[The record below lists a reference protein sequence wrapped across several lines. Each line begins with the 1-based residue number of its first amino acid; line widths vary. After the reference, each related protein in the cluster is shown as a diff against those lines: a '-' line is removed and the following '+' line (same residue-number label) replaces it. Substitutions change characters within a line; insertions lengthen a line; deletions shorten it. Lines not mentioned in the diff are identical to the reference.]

1 MIKISID
8 NNEYQVPSG
17 ITIIQACELAG
28 IEIPRFCYHEK
39 LAIAGNCRMCLVEVV
54 GGPPK
59 PVASCAMSVADG
71 MQIFTTTPMVKKA
84 REGVMEFL
92 LANHPLDCPICD
104 QGGECDLQDQAFQ
117 YGSGKSNFNEAKRAV
132 DNKDLGPLVK
142 TQMTRCIHCTRCVRF
157 MEDIAGTGEMGAV
170 SRGEGTEITTYL
182 EKSINSELSGNII
195 DLCPVGALTSK
206 PYSFKARSWE
216 LKKTQSVD
224 IMDAM
229 GSNIRVD
236 IRGLEVMRILPCSN
250 EEINEEW
257 LSDKSRFCYDGLK
270 YQRLDKAYIRKN
282 GKLVEATI
290 TEAIDN
296 IIDNVKILKGNEI
309 AGLSGKLSAVEDI
322 FALKNFLDKIGC
334 NNYESRLA
342 NQSINSNDRGS
353 YLFNTTISALEKA
366 DACLLI
372 GVNPRLDAPLLN
384 SRLRKAFIK
393 NPQNIAVI
401 GLNDDAKNEET
412 QKIDLTYKYQ
422 DLGNDVAIMS
432 SIIKEEH
439 YFSKILKN
447 AKNPIL
453 IIGEDAV
460 TGVEGNQIMNLAKL
474 IANKFN
480 FIKEGWN
487 GFNFLAKNT
496 GLINGLELGFV
507 NKGGIKQIINNQE
520 IKTIFLLGVDDDID
534 FNALKDKFII
544 YLGSHGDNGANVA
557 NVILPCPAYT
567 EKEATFINFE
577 GRAQSTSLSIFPIGD
592 AKAEWQFIV
601 EMAEKMG
608 VNLDFKNLEDLKTL
622 LSNHKTI
629 ANLNNST
636 AEPSISLS
644 GIEVKI
650 NNPQM
655 KIIAKKYN
663 FYLTNAIARASRI
676 LNRCSN
682 LFGGE

>member
-39 LAIAGNCRMCLVEVV
+39 LAIAGNCRMCLVEVI

-117 YGSGKSNFNEAKRAV
+117 YGSGKSNFNESKRAV
-132 DNKDLGPLVK
+132 ENKDLGPLVK

-236 IRGLEVMRILPCSN
+236 SRGLEVMRILPCSN

-296 IIDNVKILKGNEI
+296 IIDNIKILKGNEI
-309 AGLSGKLSAVEDI
+309 AGFSGKLSAVEDI

-342 NQSINSNDRGS
+342 NQAINSSDRGS

-384 SRLRKAFIK
+384 SRLRKTFIK

-401 GLNDDAKNEET
+401 GLNDDTKNEET
-412 QKIDLTYKYQ
+412 QKIDLTYQYQ
-422 DLGNDVAIMS
+422 DLGNNISTLKAI
-432 SIIKEEH
+432 INEEH
-439 YFSKILKN
+439 NFANILKN

-460 TGVEGNQIMNLAKL
+460 SEESENIIELAKL
-474 IANKFN
+474 LANKFN

-496 GLINGLELGFV
+496 GLINALELGFI

-655 KIIAKKYN
+655 KIIAQKYN

-676 LNRCSN
+676 LNRCSVFSGN
-682 LFGGE
+682 K

>member
-8 NNEYQVPSG
+8 NNEYQVQSG

-142 TQMTRCIHCTRCVRF
+142 TQMSRCIHCTRCVRF

-236 IRGLEVMRILPCSN
+236 SRGLEVMRILPCSN

-296 IIDNVKILKGNEI
+296 IIDNIKTLKGNEI

-342 NQSINSNDRGS
+342 NQAINSNDRGS

-384 SRLRKAFIK
+384 SRLRKTFIK

-401 GLNDDAKNEET
+401 GLNDESNDNSKV
-412 QKIDLTYKYQ
+412 DLTYQYQ
-422 DLGNDVAIMS
+422 DLGNNISTLKAI
-432 SIIKEEH
+432 INEEH
-439 YFSKILKN
+439 NFANILKN

-460 TGVEGNQIMNLAKL
+460 SEEGENIIELAKL
-474 IANKFN
+474 LANKFN

-496 GLINGLELGFV
+496 GLINALELGFI

-577 GRAQSTSLSIFPIGD
+577 GRAQSTSPSIFPIGD

-676 LNRCSN
+676 LNRCSGVFSDN
-682 LFGGE
+682 K

>member
-39 LAIAGNCRMCLVEVV
+39 LAIAGNCRMCLVEVI

-117 YGSGKSNFNEAKRAV
+117 YGSGKSNFNESKRAV
-132 DNKDLGPLVK
+132 ENKDLGPLVK

-236 IRGLEVMRILPCSN
+236 SRGLEVMRILPCSN

-296 IIDNVKILKGNEI
+296 IIDNIKILKGNEI
-309 AGLSGKLSAVEDI
+309 AGFSGKLSAVEDI

-342 NQSINSNDRGS
+342 NQAINSSDRGS

-384 SRLRKAFIK
+384 SRLRKTFIK

-401 GLNDDAKNEET
+401 GLNDDTKNEET
-412 QKIDLTYKYQ
+412 QKIDLTYQYQ
-422 DLGNDVAIMS
+422 DLGNNISTLKAI
-432 SIIKEEH
+432 INEEH
-439 YFSKILKN
+439 NFANILKN

-460 TGVEGNQIMNLAKL
+460 SEESENIIELAKL
-474 IANKFN
+474 LANKFN

-496 GLINGLELGFV
+496 GLINALELGFI

-636 AEPSISLS
+636 TEPSISLS

-655 KIIAKKYN
+655 KIIAQKYN

-676 LNRCSN
+676 LNRCSVFSGN
-682 LFGGE
+682 K

>member
-8 NNEYQVPSG
+8 NKEYQVPSG

-39 LAIAGNCRMCLVEVV
+39 LAIAGNCRMCLVEVI

-117 YGSGKSNFNEAKRAV
+117 YGSGKSNFNESKRAV
-132 DNKDLGPLVK
+132 ENKDLGPLVK

-236 IRGLEVMRILPCSN
+236 SRGLEVMRILPCSN

-296 IIDNVKILKGNEI
+296 IIDNIKILKGNEI
-309 AGLSGKLSAVEDI
+309 AGFSGKLSAVEDI

-342 NQSINSNDRGS
+342 NQAINSSDRGS

-384 SRLRKAFIK
+384 SRLRKTFIK

-401 GLNDDAKNEET
+401 GLNDDTKNEET
-412 QKIDLTYKYQ
+412 QKIDLTYQYQ
-422 DLGNDVAIMS
+422 DLGNNISTLKAI
-432 SIIKEEH
+432 INEEH
-439 YFSKILKN
+439 NFANILKN

-460 TGVEGNQIMNLAKL
+460 SEESENIIELAKL
-474 IANKFN
+474 LANKFN

-496 GLINGLELGFV
+496 GLINALELGFI

-636 AEPSISLS
+636 TEPSISLS

-655 KIIAKKYN
+655 KIIAQKYN

-676 LNRCSN
+676 LNRCSVFSGN
-682 LFGGE
+682 K